1 MSHTVLVELNCVA
14 GAGPEYLETIL
25 PMLEDTRAF
34 EGCESVEVYTQE
46 DNPDVVFL
54 WEKWAARE
62 RQEAY
67 LAWRIETGTLAAM
80 ERFMAEEPR
89 FVQLSQRQ

>member
-14 GAGPEYLETIL
+14 GTGPEYLETIL

-54 WEKWAARE
+54 WEKWTARE

-67 LAWRIETGTLAAM
+67 LAWRVETGTMADM

-89 FVQLSQRQ
+89 FVQLTQRQ